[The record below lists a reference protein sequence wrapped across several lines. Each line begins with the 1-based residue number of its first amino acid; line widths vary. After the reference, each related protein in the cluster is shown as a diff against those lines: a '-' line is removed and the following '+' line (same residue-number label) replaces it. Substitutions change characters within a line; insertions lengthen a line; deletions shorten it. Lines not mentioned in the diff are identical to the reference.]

1 MSSKQKAMPSG
12 PHPTRYQ
19 GIRALSACIISLLI
33 IPCAASAQEA
43 SVHPQ
48 LSPEQQSIAAISAL
62 TARGD
67 NTAALQ
73 SALNNGLDNGLSVN
87 EIKEVM
93 VHLYAYSGFPRSLGG
108 LNTFM
113 AVMGE
118 REARGIEDE
127 VGEAASA
134 QPDDGNAYAR
144 GEKVLATIGS
154 GWSPTAPQSGYVAF
168 APVIEQFLREHLFG
182 DIFGRDIL
190 SYSEREIVTISALAS
205 MDGVDPY
212 LSSHM
217 GIGMNVGLTE
227 AQISGILSVV
237 GTHVGE
243 ARAEAGREI
252 LSRVVASRPETQGGA
267 PGGAQDDRNRAEAN
281 RSSVPTGATIFPRG
295 ARLAASDNFTGA
307 VWVDMVVTEAET
319 FDARVGNVTFEP
331 GSRTDWH
338 LHPGGQILLVTGGSG
353 YHQVQGEPLHLIRK
367 GDVVK
372 VAPGVVHWHGALPD
386 SELTHAAVATN
397 DSAGETV
404 WLEPVSDDEYYRTW

>member
-1 MSSKQKAMPSG
+1 
-12 PHPTRYQ
+12 
-19 GIRALSACIISLLI
+19 
-33 IPCAASAQEA
+33 
-43 SVHPQ
+43 

-237 GTHVGE
+237 GTHV
-243 ARAEAGREI
+243 AEAGREI
-252 LSRVVASRPETQGGA
+252 LSRVGLHDRKRKVAL
-267 PGGAQDDRNRAEAN
+267 RAEHKTTATEQKQTDP
-281 RSSVPTGATIFPRG
+281 RSRRVPRFFPEVPASPQAITSREPSGWTWWSPRRRPSTLALATSRSNPVPERTGTSIPAGRSCSSPEGPGTTRCK
-295 ARLAASDNFTGA
+295 ASPST
-307 VWVDMVVTEAET
+307 
-319 FDARVGNVTFEP
+319 
-331 GSRTDWH
+331 
-338 LHPGGQILLVTGGSG
+338 
-353 YHQVQGEPLHLIRK
+353 
-367 GDVVK
+367 
-372 VAPGVVHWHGALPD
+372 
-386 SELTHAAVATN
+386 
-397 DSAGETV
+397 
-404 WLEPVSDDEYYRTW
+404 